1 MSLHHRATIR
11 AVAAAGLTA
20 GGADFFHFLL
30 RHWFRLFLFLARF
43 VTHLCCFVPLFGSSV
58 PIHAGSGSQN
68 RGSGSLTHFGSFGS
82 LIPSTNSP
90 RDAASNLSASGWLI
104 LAACI
109 ILFTSSA
116 VTFIG
121 SGCSESSAVSTFCGK
136 PVYVPFFS
144 GKIFFFCDFS
154 GASSQ
159 CLIQTRKF
167 VCATVFF
174 SVLICEEEIERPLTL
189 YRWFSFRRGFIF
201 LGYQIPSVSTAS
213 VCVSD
218 DWRTSTVP
226 VSVSSFSN
234 TPFVVRYSQIYLFSA
249 MGSCECRSDAHGQG
263 QKIVWRS

>member
-1 MSLHHRATIR
+1 M
-11 AVAAAGLTA
+11 
-20 GGADFFHFLL
+20 L
-30 RHWFRLFLFLARF
+30 RRPSPRHNQGSCRRRSDRRRCRLFPLPVAPLVQAVSFLARF
-43 VTHLCCFVPLFGSSV
+43 VTHLGCFVPLFGSSV

-90 RDAASNLSASGWLI
+90 CDAASNLSASGWLI

-136 PVYVPFFS
+136 PVYVPFF
-144 GKIFFFCDFS
+144 GQNILLCDFS

-201 LGYQIPSVSTAS
+201 WDIRYL
-213 VCVSD
+213 
-218 DWRTSTVP
+218 
-226 VSVSSFSN
+226 SFHCISLC
-234 TPFVVRYSQIYLFSA
+234 F
-249 MGSCECRSDAHGQG
+249 
-263 QKIVWRS
+263 